1 MSWTY
6 EGTPVTETPEEYGA
20 FVYLITNLTNNKK
33 YIGKKIFW
41 SKRRKKPLKGKKRN
55 RIVKTPSNWL
65 KYWGSSDDLLADIET
80 LGEENFSRE
89 IIHMCKH
96 RKESTFLEAM
106 EHFNRNVLYALAE
119 SGEREYYNGNI
130 LAKFFRKDSP
140 TLLEKYENV

>member
-1 MSWTY
+1 MKKMSWIY
-6 EGTPVTETPEEYGA
+6 EGTPITETPEEFGA

-41 SKRRKKPLKGKKRN
+41 SKRRKRVPGRARRK
-55 RIVKTPSNWL
+55 IVTKPSNWL
-65 KYWGSSDDLLADIET
+65 KYYGSCEELLNDIDS

-106 EHFNRNVLYALAE
+106 EHFTRNVLYALTE
-119 SGEREYYNGNI
+119 SGEREYYNNNI

-140 TLLEKYENV
+140 KLLQE